1 MFNQSIDKK
10 FFGYILAVLMIAE
23 TVSLACYALPMLN
36 WAVLVILLIGISWLY
51 YHDRRW
57 LVYLPVLEVF
67 WGSLGR
73 AWYWEMGSF
82 SLSIRMVIFGLTI
95 LWWLPHSY
103 HSLKQI
109 DWNQWMSRL
118 YLAVIF
124 FLLTSTVLGIWHHN
138 TLSTIF
144 FDGNGYSFWLYY
156 IIWYPLVGQINWKKL
171 ASILLASAVI
181 ISAKTLVI
189 FHLFTHLYDWANIT
203 FLYLWVRDT
212 KVGELTLV
220 TANYW
225 RVFFQSQLFPAIVWL
240 MAMVSLIRSP
250 KIRWSW
256 KEVSLIALMLTA
268 VLISLSRS
276 FWLALL
282 VSLVIFK
289 ILNLKKLF
297 QLPQKKLRLGIF
309 FSSLILALMIIAGT
323 LFIPPV
329 DSELASA
336 FANRFSSGESAAS
349 SRANLIPVMI
359 HGIQQNWLLGSGLG
373 STLTYTNNDP
383 RIRSLLNP
391 DGSYSTYAFELGWL
405 DIWFKFGLLGLLAWV
420 ALIGYCLYQG
430 WRASKRD
437 PDHAVQLLALTVS
450 LGFIAITHAIT
461 PYLNHPLGLSFLI
474 LTMLCLQHYE
484 SKKTTSHH

>member
-1 MFNQSIDKK
+1 
-10 FFGYILAVLMIAE
+10 
-23 TVSLACYALPMLN
+23 
-36 WAVLVILLIGISWLY
+36 
-51 YHDRRW
+51 
-57 LVYLPVLEVF
+57 
-67 WGSLGR
+67 
-73 AWYWEMGSF
+73 
-82 SLSIRMVIFGLTI
+82 
-95 LWWLPHSY
+95 
-103 HSLKQI
+103 
-109 DWNQWMSRL
+109 
-118 YLAVIF
+118 
-124 FLLTSTVLGIWHHN
+124 
-138 TLSTIF
+138 
-144 FDGNGYSFWLYY
+144 
-156 IIWYPLVGQINWKKL
+156 
-171 ASILLASAVI
+171 
-181 ISAKTLVI
+181 
-189 FHLFTHLYDWANIT
+189 
-203 FLYLWVRDT
+203 
-212 KVGELTLV
+212 V

-309 FSSLILALMIIAGT
+309 FSSLLLALMIIAGT

-430 WRASKRD
+430 WRASKRH
-437 PDHAVQLLALTVS
+437 PDRAVQLLALTVGS
-450 LGFIAITHAIT
+450 GFIAITHAIT